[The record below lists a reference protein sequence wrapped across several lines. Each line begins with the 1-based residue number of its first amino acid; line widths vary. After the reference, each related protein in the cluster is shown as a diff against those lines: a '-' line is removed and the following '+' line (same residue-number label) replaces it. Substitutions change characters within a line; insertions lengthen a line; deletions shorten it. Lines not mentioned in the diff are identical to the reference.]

1 MSELSDDLLNWIVDG
16 VIVVGSMAS
25 LKVIKISLFLATPV
39 APLAGFT
46 AVTVGG
52 VVSWACVTLLE
63 KRTTQQET
71 TTPKIIRNKRL
82 GIQ

>member
-1 MSELSDDLLNWIVDG
+1 MSELSDDLLNWIVAD

-46 AVTVGG
+46 AVMVGG
-52 VVSWACVTLLE
+52 VVSWACVTLFE
-63 KRTTQQET
+63 ET
-71 TTPKIIRNKRL
+71 TTPQETRIPKIIRKQRL
-82 GIQ
+82 GI